1 MTNTPR
7 PTRNEQRERAR
18 EAARIAREKEQKRKS
33 LLKWLVPTVA
43 SVAILAIVAG
53 VIWAVIAFQPPP
65 KAEAGPANMLS
76 DGFVLEAQD
85 GELAFVETEGIAKGE
100 SPVPTTP
107 QEGLLNIV
115 TYLDYKCPHCKTFE
129 DTYGPTIDSL
139 VKEGVA
145 TLEIRPV
152 AIMGPPA
159 VRAANVAACAAEYA
173 PEKFADVN
181 RGLFANQGVS
191 STSGYIDILREAG
204 VESEDADAC
213 VRGDSFSP
221 WVEAATARSGVRG
234 TPTIII
240 NGTQWDAQAQPD
252 FTAFLTDELSKL
264 SAGS

>member
-7 PTRNEQRERAR
+7 PTRNERREQAR

-85 GELAFVETEGIAKGE
+85 GEIGFVETEPIAKDE
-100 SPVPTTP
+100 APVPTTP

-115 TYLDYKCPHCKTFE
+115 TYIDYKCPHCKTFE
-129 DTYGPTIDSL
+129 ETYGPTIESL
-139 VKEGVA
+139 VKEGAA

-152 AIMGPPA
+152 AIMGPAA
-159 VRAANVAACAAEYA
+159 VRAANVAACVAEFA
-173 PEKFADVN
+173 PEKFLDVN
-181 RGLFANQGVS
+181 NALFADQGVS
-191 STSGYIDILREAG
+191 STSGYIDILRAAG
-204 VESEDADAC
+204 VESEDAQSC

-221 WVEAATARSGVRG
+221 WVEEATSRSGVRG
-234 TPTIII
+234 TPTVII
-240 NGTQWDAQAQPD
+240 NGTQWDAQTTD
-252 FTAFLTDELSKL
+252 FTAFLTSELNKL
-264 SAGS
+264 NADS